1 MNTESLQ
8 NFYNEVKNID
18 LSNSNVDKQ
27 REILIKS
34 VENFISKIDSISVN
48 ENLKEQNQELS
59 KILVANI
66 DEIKDLIQNWHKNFQ
81 YLSELEK
88 FNTYLQNYFIIIIY
102 GKVKAGKSTLGN
114 FVAKHKLDDQQ
125 LEFFRYDKAGQEQ
138 KTEEL
143 QEIDEDD
150 EAFNTDT
157 LEATAEIQ
165 GFRLDSLAWIDT
177 PGLGSMTTINGKLAQ
192 KYIESADFII
202 FPTNSDSAFQRDE
215 KEEVKKLFDRGKK
228 VAICITRS
236 DTTTPKEDE
245 NGNIILNKHNKIK
258 RFLINKNQQDRS
270 DNETHVRQE
279 IQSIITKNQEN
290 LVGDII
296 SLSIKTA
303 SLGLKENDN
312 ELFEGSN
319 ITKLY
324 DRLTDVVKN
333 KASLLKKANPYEKL
347 LAIINNDIL
356 GESKYSIKVI
366 EDILKGIDKNIN
378 EAIKEFDF
386 ISKSINSDIQAKVE
400 NVVSKYMLEIDK
412 SNYQSYFG
420 KIDEELEQDI
430 QTLIGENIQNIMQN
444 FNTKTDFIQQSKRND
459 FSIEDKYE
467 TIRVRYR
474 DPDLLNTLTLGLLGS
489 EYSSRSERVHLGNNK
504 DETILEFKKDRI
516 NLHIQNAQKNYE
528 LVKNSFFKELQSYS
542 NEIKHSIN
550 QLKKNLSDIKTDIA
564 KDLNYDK

>member
-1 MNTESLQ
+1 MKDLKQ
-8 NFYNEVKNID
+8 FYNEVKNID

-27 REILIKS
+27 RETLVKS

-81 YLSELEK
+81 HLSELEK

-138 KTEEL
+138 KAEEL
-143 QEIDEDD
+143 KEIDEDD
-150 EAFNTDT
+150 EAFRTDT

-202 FPTNSDSAFQRDE
+202 FPINSSEPFQRDE
-215 KEEVKKLFDRGKK
+215 IEEVKKLFNRGKK
-228 VAICITRS
+228 VTICLTKS
-236 DTTTPKEDE
+236 DTVGRKKDSNGKFIKE
-245 NGNIILNKHNKIK
+245 NGKIK
-258 RFLINKNQQDRS
+258 RFRINKDNQR
-270 DNETHVRQE
+270 RQE
-279 IQSIITKNQEN
+279 QEEYVKEE
-290 LVGDII
+290 LKKILPKDKDSLIGDIL
-296 SLSIKTA
+296 SLSTLTA

-312 ELFEGSN
+312 ELFENSN
-319 ITKLY
+319 IIKLY
-324 DRLTDVVKN
+324 DRLADVVKN

-474 DPDLLNTLTLGLLGS
+474 DPDLLNTLTFGIFGR
-489 EYSSRSERVHLGNNK
+489 EYSSKREKVYLGDNK
-504 DETILEFKKDRI
+504 DETILEFKQDRI
-516 NLHIQNAQKNYE
+516 NLHIQNAQENYE

-550 QLKKNLSDIKTDIA
+550 QLKSDLSNIKTNIA
-564 KDLNYDK
+564 KDLSYDK